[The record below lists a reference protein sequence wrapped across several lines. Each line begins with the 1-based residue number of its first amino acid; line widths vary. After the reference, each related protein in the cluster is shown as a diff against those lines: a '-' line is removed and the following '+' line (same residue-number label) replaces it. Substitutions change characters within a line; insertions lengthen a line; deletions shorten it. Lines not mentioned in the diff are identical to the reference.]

1 MTKICPNCKTV
12 NSDNA
17 GFCQEC
23 GTALK
28 EPSIPKNDEKS
39 GNRITNFWNKQ
50 SRRRK
55 ASIGILG
62 VVFFGLIILVIVFG
76 GMFAP
81 LDNTPVALTPAAN
94 FTDNSIA
101 FNYPNDMVN
110 DSFATNGSG
119 NGIVYEPS
127 LVNGIVFITIS
138 NYPILNNYSTNASE
152 TKDTFVKDHNGI
164 FEQVLSN
171 SDETNPNG
179 VFISSY
185 IRKYRDNDG
194 SIWMEYNLLFQ
205 DNQGLIYHI
214 TVSGDVSKNSQINET
229 ATEVFNTLT
238 TSSQTSVNNNTQNT
252 QSIQNNSMISASQA
266 KAIANEYESKDNL
279 EASGY
284 VGFVDVGDGNPYYH
298 VDLKYKNASSS
309 DNQEVA
315 YVTIYAKT
323 GTIRS

>member
-1 MTKICPNCKTV
+1 
-12 NSDNA
+12 
-17 GFCQEC
+17 
-23 GTALK
+23 
-28 EPSIPKNDEKS
+28 
-39 GNRITNFWNKQ
+39 
-50 SRRRK
+50 
-55 ASIGILG
+55 
-62 VVFFGLIILVIVFG
+62 
-76 GMFAP
+76 
-81 LDNTPVALTPAAN
+81 
-94 FTDNSIA
+94 
-101 FNYPNDMVN
+101 MVN